1 MNRKEL
7 ENYICETY
15 NVNSEFPWLKFPNY
29 AVFRHNANKK
39 MVCLSYECFKEK
51 TWFIRK

>member
-15 NVNSEFPWLKFPNY
+15 NVNSEFPWLKFPSY
-29 AVFRHNANKK
+29 AVFRHNANKNG
-39 MVCLSYECFKEK
+39 LP
-51 TWFIRK
+51 

>member
-29 AVFRHNANKK
+29 AVFRHNANKNG
-39 MVCLSYECFKEK
+39 LP
-51 TWFIRK
+51 